1 MPFNDWTVHSHC
13 ARQHRIRAVN
23 RARSANG
30 GSAVAADGNHLD
42 RNDAP
47 QFFLEEGAAV
57 VDLTL
62 VLNDKE
68 SEIPPQKVQTFLENL
83 ALANRALATVAIT
96 DAAGKNPGLLSQASA
111 QTCDQAAAAGNYD
124 AAIVAYA
131 AAWALAET
139 AH

>member
-1 MPFNDWTVHSHC
+1 
-13 ARQHRIRAVN
+13 
-23 RARSANG
+23 
-30 GSAVAADGNHLD
+30 
-42 RNDAP
+42 
-47 QFFLEEGAAV
+47 